1 MKIRNQKGRK
11 DGNSAY
17 TRVFDDSKLG
27 DLISKIQATVISN
40 GNELERIILSQTNT
54 IDNLNE
60 FIDRAET
67 GEITSGVYV
76 CSKKNIKKSSFAV
89 KNPIDNK
96 GIEPDLLVFIVG
108 KHKICKIIELKDGD
122 TFDTKK
128 AAGEKEHLVTFS
140 KEFGRNI
147 PFRTE
152 IYLCSFNQNNI
163 DAIKIGLKNTFTEK
177 EILTGK
183 AFCDIL
189 NLDYDAIIQ
198 SRLEDAEDNLN
209 YFVEELL
216 KIKPIKNKILAAL
229 NCIKK

>member
-17 TRVFDDSKLG
+17 NRVFNNSNLG

-60 FIDRAET
+60 FIDKAET
-67 GEITSGVYV
+67 GEISNGVFV
-76 CSKKNIKKSSFAV
+76 CSKRNIKSSNFAV

-96 GIEPDLLVFIVG
+96 GIEPDLLVFIVEQ
-108 KHKICKIIELKDGD
+108 HRICKIIELKDGD

-140 KEFGRNI
+140 KEFGRKI

-152 IYLCSFNQNNI
+152 IYICSFNQNDINT
-163 DAIKIGLKNTFTEK
+163 IKTGLKNTFTEQ

-183 AFCDIL
+183 SFCDIL
-189 NLDYDAIIQ
+189 NLDYDKIIQ
-198 SRLEDAEDNLN
+198 TRLEDAEDNLT

-216 KIKPIKNKILAAL
+216 KIEQVRKKIINILD
-229 NCIKK
+229 KQ